1 VTLSAYARNGLG
13 HEVHSAQNMMKTRMI
28 GARVNEVTQAQLL
41 NATQAL
47 KVRMLENIENNFVW
61 QRNKTVNWVVYN
73 FLLVIRGGIRWQDAN
88 FKNSIKAI
96 KNKTYAR

>member
-1 VTLSAYARNGLG
+1 MV
-13 HEVHSAQNMMKTRMI
+13 

-47 KVRMLENIENNFVW
+47 KVRVLENIENNFVW

-73 FLLVIRGGIRWQDAN
+73 FLLVIRGGVRWQVAN

>member
-1 VTLSAYARNGLG
+1 
-13 HEVHSAQNMMKTRMI
+13 MKTRMI

-47 KVRMLENIENNFVW
+47 KVRVLENIENNFVW

-73 FLLVIRGGIRWQDAN
+73 FLLVIRGGVRWQVAN

>member
-1 VTLSAYARNGLG
+1 MV
-13 HEVHSAQNMMKTRMI
+13 

-41 NATQAL
+41 NATLAL
-47 KVRMLENIENNFVW
+47 KVRVLENIENNFVW

-73 FLLVIRGGIRWQDAN
+73 FLLVIRGGVRWQDAN